1 MLFSTLINVDLG
13 YATIVR
19 MCASGKHSE
28 TLDIIDMNKGTVIA
42 SEDRN
47 IYHEETSWDETYLLN
62 YSKEKDKTEDTFFKT
77 YHLVNKEAHYMKM
90 MIDLGW
96 EGNYDSS
103 IIQEVIAQLRTK
115 WNIIIHLCLHVLT
128 LSTIY
133 TLRPCRLRRL
143 TPFTAPRPL

>member
-115 WNIIIHLCLHVLT
+115 
-128 LSTIY
+128 
-133 TLRPCRLRRL
+133 
-143 TPFTAPRPL
+143 